1 MSDIKQ
7 EAVARLIGRLKYEPE
22 LRKTKNNKQFVNL
35 TVESVGDDDG
45 RDFKTSHKAILW
57 GHDAEDFMASR
68 PHKDDI
74 VRVSGGLRNNNYENK
89 DGQKVWQTQVVGK
102 AVLLEKAAP
111 APASTESSSDDI
123 PF

>member
-57 GHDAEDFMASR
+57 GHDAEDFMGLAAAQGRHRAGVWRSEKQKLRKQGRPKGLVDAGGGQGGSAGEGRTRSR
-68 PHKDDI
+68 FH
-74 VRVSGGLRNNNYENK
+74 REQQR
-89 DGQKVWQTQVVGK
+89 
-102 AVLLEKAAP
+102 
-111 APASTESSSDDI
+111 
-123 PF
+123 